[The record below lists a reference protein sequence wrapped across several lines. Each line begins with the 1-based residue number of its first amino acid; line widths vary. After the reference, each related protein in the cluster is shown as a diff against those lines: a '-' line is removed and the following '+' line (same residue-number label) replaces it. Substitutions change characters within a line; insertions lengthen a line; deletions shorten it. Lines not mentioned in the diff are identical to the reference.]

1 MFDRAPWPRSARI
14 GASCGKTGSVKS
26 PDCVPR
32 WRLEAHRSAVCS
44 ACQRPVKRA
53 QDKQFGQFVSV
64 ADALIEEAADVV
76 DAQRC
81 QRRVI
86 ERLGAGDVVAA
97 KADMREDGY
106 ATRSS

>member
-1 MFDRAPWPRSARI
+1 ME
-14 GASCGKTGSVKS
+14 G
-26 PDCVPR
+26 PDGIAR

-53 QDKQFGQFVSV
+53 QDKQFGQFASV